1 MKTKEEIISEIE
13 QQGILPLYFYEE
25 LSVTLEILRTL
36 YHSGI
41 RVVEFTNRGEAALE
55 NFKKLREVSH
65 KEMYDMRLGIGT
77 VKNGETARNYIEAGA
92 DFIVSPG
99 LVEEVGK
106 LADEHNLL
114 WIPGC
119 MSPSE
124 IIRAE
129 NLGAKLIKLF
139 PGDML
144 GAEFVRAVK
153 PLFPGLKFMPTGGVT
168 LDEENL
174 RKWFLSGVVAVG
186 MGSKLI
192 SKELLESKNYE
203 TIGRLTRE
211 VLRLIKNIK
220 Q

>member
-41 RVVEFTNRGEAALE
+41 RVVEFTNRGGPALE
-55 NFKKLREVSH
+55 NFMKLREISNE
-65 KEMYDMRLGIGT
+65 EMHDMKLGIGT
-77 VKNGETARNYIEAGA
+77 VKTAEIARNYIDAGA

-192 SKELLESKNYE
+192 SKELMGSKNYD
-203 TIGRLTRE
+203 TIGGLTRD